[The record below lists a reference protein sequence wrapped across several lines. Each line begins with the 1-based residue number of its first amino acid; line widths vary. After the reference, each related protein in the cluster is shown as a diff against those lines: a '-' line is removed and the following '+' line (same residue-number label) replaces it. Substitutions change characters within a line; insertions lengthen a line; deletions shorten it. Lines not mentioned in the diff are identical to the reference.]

1 MRYLTPY
8 LFVLTPL
15 ALSANDFTLRVIDES
30 GQPVAD
36 AELSVVLDRINDP
49 RYASNEHILQRTD
62 GAGSLHFT
70 SRDDMCLARID
81 VKKSGHYPCLLD
93 HRQHLS
99 RFEPKQTRIITL
111 PHRGRPIPLV
121 VHEVYLSDAR
131 GPLPEKTWLGFDLEE
146 GDLVAPHGKGV
157 VTDFRLWLE
166 STQDGWNVSPED
178 LRKAHTEG
186 RLSQLSERDFTR
198 RLGHWNSVVRLE
210 FPEPG
215 TGIMVEPRFWPYC
228 ELHMPPNAPEA
239 GYLRDFEQTCSTRK
253 PWTPEEEAS
262 GMFLRT
268 RVQLAADGS
277 ILSAHYAKIMGRIQ
291 PGACEVKFRSYY
303 NPAANDRNLEFD
315 ANHNLRGSPL
325 RPGALEVRDP

>member
-1 MRYLTPY
+1 
-8 LFVLTPL
+8 
-15 ALSANDFTLRVIDES
+15 
-30 GQPVAD
+30 
-36 AELSVVLDRINDP
+36 
-49 RYASNEHILQRTD
+49 
-62 GAGSLHFT
+62 
-70 SRDDMCLARID
+70 
-81 VKKSGHYPCLLD
+81 
-93 HRQHLS
+93 
-99 RFEPKQTRIITL
+99 
-111 PHRGRPIPLV
+111 
-121 VHEVYLSDAR
+121 
-131 GPLPEKTWLGFDLEE
+131 
-146 GDLVAPHGKGV
+146 
-157 VTDFRLWLE
+157 
-166 STQDGWNVSPED
+166 
-178 LRKAHTEG
+178 
-186 RLSQLSERDFTR
+186 
-198 RLGHWNSVVRLE
+198 
-210 FPEPG
+210 
-215 TGIMVEPRFWPYC
+215 MVEPRFWPYC